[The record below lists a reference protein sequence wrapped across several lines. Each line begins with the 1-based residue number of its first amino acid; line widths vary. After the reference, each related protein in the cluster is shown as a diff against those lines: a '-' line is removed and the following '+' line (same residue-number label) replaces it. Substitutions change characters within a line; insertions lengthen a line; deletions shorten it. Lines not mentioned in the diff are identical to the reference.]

1 MEFAFGDRTFD
12 LNGLEKSLMSMI
24 GIGDE
29 NDVNSG
35 HNNGNI

>member
-29 NDVNSG
+29 NDGS

>member
-29 NDVNSG
+29 NDANAG
-35 HNNGNI
+35 HNISNI